1 MFIAEHYG
9 LLCCLYWDCYY
20 LDSVLDFYI
29 FKKNINFQDLGV
41 ETVVHGLESRPHLE
55 NWNLLEETS
64 PRFIILYDA
73 DVSFVR
79 QIECFQANNPNLK
92 IRLVIYYSSTGLPT
106 KDETSETSEQ
116 NCLIITFITPCNC
129 ELVYFF
135 VQSVNRQHKEYI

>member
-1 MFIAEHYG
+1 MLIAEHYG

-64 PRFIILYDA
+64 PRFIILYDSE
-73 DVSFVR
+73 VSFVR

-92 IRLVIYYSSTGLPT
+92 IRLVFKFIIHLQGYPT
-106 KDETSETSEQ
+106 KDETSETSKQ
-116 NCLIITFITPCNC
+116 NLYCLFPYIPNCLQ
-129 ELVYFF
+129 L
-135 VQSVNRQHKEYI
+135 